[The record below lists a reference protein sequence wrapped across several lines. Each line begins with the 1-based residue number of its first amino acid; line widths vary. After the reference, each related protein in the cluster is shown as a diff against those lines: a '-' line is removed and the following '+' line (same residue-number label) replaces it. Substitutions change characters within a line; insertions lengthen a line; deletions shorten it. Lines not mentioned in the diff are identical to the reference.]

1 MGDRPRDVQSARH
14 VLVVDDDETF
24 LDFMA
29 TLLRSEGYA
38 VEVAASVAEAE
49 AKLRGA
55 RPDVLMSDLWM
66 VGEPPFALLDRL
78 TALPDAADLPVIL
91 CTAAVHEVEAATA
104 WLAGRRVEV
113 LLKPFDIEE
122 VFACLERLR

>member
-1 MGDRPRDVQSARH
+1 MGGGHPDARPTRH

-29 TLLRSEGYA
+29 TLLRSEGYSVA
-38 VEVAASVAEAE
+38 VAASVDEAE

-55 RPDVLMSDLWM
+55 RPDLLMCDLWM
-66 VGEPPFALLDRL
+66 RGEPPFALLDRL
-78 TALPDAADLPVIL
+78 TALPDMADIPVII
-91 CTAAVHEVEAATA
+91 CTAALHEVEAATA
-104 WLAGRRVEV
+104 RLGGRRVEV
-113 LLKPFDIEE
+113 LLKPFDLDE